1 LRSQCPLWAN
11 SGQTGRLTD
20 QQTAKPENKK
30 LSKIRAVTDVT
41 RILLI
46 AATRARVSALTPE
59 PDTSV
64 TANKIRGSHL
74 EKTLHVLGSV
84 DIPGIICRCF
94 LISWTG
100 VGRVEAK
107 RYVTGWLNWL

>member
-1 LRSQCPLWAN
+1 LAQSR
-11 SGQTGRLTD
+11 QTGPLTD

-74 EKTLHVLGSV
+74 EKTLHLLGTV
-84 DIPGIICRCF
+84 DIQKSSTGRCRVC
-94 LISWTG
+94 
-100 VGRVEAK
+100 R
-107 RYVTGWLNWL
+107 RYSVVLPDRDKLHPMRM